1 MDEIRKYKTYQ
12 EYKAELDSELQK
24 TAESFVKIGYL
35 LKVARD
41 TNILEES
48 EYKSVAEFAAAEY
61 NLDKTQVSRFISIN
75 DKFSEDGYSDHL
87 LPEYRGFG
95 YAKLTIMLQLPTT
108 INEELTPRYSKSD
121 IQAIRDEVV
130 AEAQV
135 TDIERIIEGQNA
147 DGSLISQIIYW
158 LGKANPT
165 LYLQIGTRL
174 ASDQWTIEDIKE
186 LMAPSQEATYS
197 VRIPGGRYMLML
209 SEEGGNIV
217 NVRSGEKEPIGW
229 GTIGQQWKNIAGT
242 ESDWEKIY
250 GEKIP
255 QKEEVAPVQQRKAPK
270 IIKAVEPKK
279 SAPEEIKKDEPQE
292 GMGQKPEEVP
302 ENEESESIP
311 SEEQTLHDV
320 EPSIPEPDPIP
331 EPEHVSEE
339 DVEVFEPQIPGQ
351 DTVENHSEW
360 MPDEIPDQN
369 EQQANENQLRGYRA
383 AVTNKLNRLNNLWK
397 GEHPEKISIMLDVM
411 EDLKWDLEKLEKIR
425 GGNQR

>member
-1 MDEIRKYKTYQ
+1 MDEITKYKTYK

-130 AEAQV
+130 AEAKV
-135 TDIERIIEGQNA
+135 TDIERIIEGQNT
-147 DGSLISQIIYW
+147 DDSLISQIIYW

-174 ASDQWTIEDIKE
+174 ASDPWTIEDIKE
-186 LMAPSQEATYS
+186 LMMPSQEATYS

-255 QKEEVAPVQQRKAPK
+255 QKAEVAPVQQRKAPK
-270 IIKAVEPKK
+270 VIKAVEPKK
-279 SAPEEIKKDEPQE
+279 SAPAEIPKNEPQE
-292 GMGQKPEEVP
+292 KAEREPEEVP
-302 ENEESESIP
+302 ENRENESIP
-311 SEEQTLHDV
+311 NEEQTLHDV

-331 EPEHVSEE
+331 ETEHVSEE
-339 DVEVFEPQIPGQ
+339 DVEVIEPEIPGQ
-351 DTVENHSEW
+351 DTVENHKEW
-360 MPDEIPDQN
+360 MPDKTEDVQQSEEEI
-369 EQQANENQLRGYRA
+369 RA
-383 AVTNKLNRLNNLWK
+383 AVTEELEALNDFWNGQYNQKAELML
-397 GEHPEKISIMLDVM
+397 SILREMQGN
-411 EDLKWDLEKLEKIR
+411 LEKLGKYEETTEDEK
-425 GGNQR
+425 

>member
-1 MDEIRKYKTYQ
+1 MDEITKYKTYQ

-48 EYKSVAEFAAAEY
+48 GYKTVAEFAAAEY

-75 DKFSEDGYSDHL
+75 DKFSEGGYSDHL

-95 YAKLTIMLQLPTT
+95 YAKLTIMLQLPTA

-147 DGSLISQIIYW
+147 DDPPISQIIYW

-174 ASDQWTIEDIKE
+174 ASEPWTIEDIKE

-217 NVRSGEKEPIGW
+217 SVRSGEKEPIGW
-229 GTIGQQWKNIAGT
+229 GAIGQQWKNIAGT

-255 QKEEVAPVQQRKAPK
+255 QKAEVAPVQQRKAPK
-270 IIKAVEPKK
+270 VIKAVEPKK
-279 SAPEEIKKDEPQE
+279 SAPAEIPKDEPTE
-292 GMGQKPEEVP
+292 EMGQEQEEAP

-311 SEEQTLHDV
+311 NEEQTLHDI
-320 EPSIPEPDPIP
+320 EPSIPAPDPIP
-331 EPEHVSEE
+331 EPEHVNEE
-339 DVEVFEPQIPGQ
+339 DVEVIEPQIPGQ
-351 DTVENHSEW
+351 DTIENHSEW
-360 MPDEIPDQN
+360 MPDE
-369 EQQANENQLRGYRA
+369 QQSKDELSA
-383 AVTNKLNRLNNLWK
+383 AVSEELEALNDFWNGQYNRKAEL
-397 GEHPEKISIMLDVM
+397 MLGILREM
-411 EDLKWDLEKLEKIR
+411 QGNLEKLEKYEEGTKDEI
-425 GGNQR
+425 

>member
-1 MDEIRKYKTYQ
+1 MDEITKYKTYK

-130 AEAQV
+130 AEAKV
-135 TDIERIIEGQNA
+135 TDIERIIEGQNT
-147 DGSLISQIIYW
+147 DDSLISQIIYW

-174 ASDQWTIEDIKE
+174 ASDPWTIEDIKE
-186 LMAPSQEATYS
+186 LMVPNQEATYS

-217 NVRSGEKEPIGW
+217 SVRSGEKEPIGW

-242 ESDWEKIY
+242 ESDWEKMY

-255 QKEEVAPVQQRKAPK
+255 QKAEVAPVQQRKAPK
-270 IIKAVEPKK
+270 VIKAVEPKK
-279 SAPEEIKKDEPQE
+279 SAPAEIPKNEPQE
-292 GMGQKPEEVP
+292 KAEREPEE
-302 ENEESESIP
+302 ENKESESIQNK
-311 SEEQTLHDV
+311 EQTLHDV
-320 EPSIPEPDPIP
+320 EPSIPEPAPIP
-331 EPEHVSEE
+331 EQEHVSEE
-339 DVEVFEPQIPGQ
+339 DVEVIEPQIPGQ
-351 DTVENHSEW
+351 DTVENHKEW
-360 MPDEIPDQN
+360 MPDKTEDVQQSEEEI
-369 EQQANENQLRGYRA
+369 RA
-383 AVTNKLNRLNNLWK
+383 AVTEELEALNDFWNGQCRRKAEL
-397 GEHPEKISIMLDVM
+397 MLDILREM
-411 EDLKWDLEKLEKIR
+411 QGNLEKLGKYEETTEDEK
-425 GGNQR
+425 

>member
-1 MDEIRKYKTYQ
+1 MGEITKYKTYQ
-12 EYKAELDSELQK
+12 EYKAELDNELQK

-48 EYKSVAEFAAAEY
+48 GYKTVAEFAAAEY

-75 DKFSEDGYSDHL
+75 DKFSEGGYSDHL

-95 YAKLTIMLQLPTT
+95 YAKLTIMLQLPTA

-147 DGSLISQIIYW
+147 DDPLISQIIYW

-174 ASDQWTIEDIKE
+174 ASEPWTIEDIKE

-217 NVRSGEKEPIGW
+217 SVRSGEKEPIGW
-229 GTIGQQWKNIAGT
+229 GAIGQQWKNIAGT
-242 ESDWEKIY
+242 ESDWKKIY
-250 GEKIP
+250 GEKIL
-255 QKEEVAPVQQRKAPK
+255 QKAEVAPVQQRKAPK
-270 IIKAVEPKK
+270 VIKAVEPKK
-279 SAPEEIKKDEPQE
+279 SAPAETPKDEPQK
-292 GMGQKPEEVP
+292 GMGQKPEKVPEKVP

-311 SEEQTLHDV
+311 NEEQTLHDV
-320 EPSIPEPDPIP
+320 EPSIPAPDPIP
-331 EPEHVSEE
+331 EPEHVNEE
-339 DVEVFEPQIPGQ
+339 DVEVIEPEIPGQ

-360 MPDEIPDQN
+360 MPDE
-369 EQQANENQLRGYRA
+369 QQSKDELSA
-383 AVTNKLNRLNNLWK
+383 AVSEELEALNDFWNGQYNRKAEL
-397 GEHPEKISIMLDVM
+397 MLGILREM
-411 EDLKWDLEKLEKIR
+411 QGNLEKLEKFEEVE
-425 GGNQR
+425 Q

>member
-1 MDEIRKYKTYQ
+1 MDEITKYKTYQ

-48 EYKSVAEFAAAEY
+48 GYKTVAEFAAAEY

-95 YAKLTIMLQLPTT
+95 YAKLTIMLQLPTA

-130 AEAQV
+130 AEAKV

-147 DGSLISQIIYW
+147 DDPLISQIIYW

-174 ASDQWTIEDIKE
+174 VSEPWTVEDIKE
-186 LMAPSQEATYS
+186 LMAPNQEATYS

-209 SEEGGNIV
+209 SEEGGSIV
-217 NVRSGEKEPIGW
+217 SVRSGEKETIGW

-250 GEKIP
+250 GEQIQRKT
-255 QKEEVAPVQQRKAPK
+255 EVAPVQQRKAPK
-270 IIKAVEPKK
+270 VMKAVEPKK
-279 SAPEEIKKDEPQE
+279 SAPAEIPKDEPQE

-311 SEEQTLHDV
+311 EAEQTLHDI
-320 EPSIPEPDPIP
+320 EPSIPKPDPIS
-331 EPEHVSEE
+331 EPEHVAEE
-339 DVEVFEPQIPGQ
+339 DVEVIEPQIPGQ

-360 MPDEIPDQN
+360 MPDE
-369 EQQANENQLRGYRA
+369 QQSEDELRA
-383 AVTNKLNRLNNLWK
+383 AVTVELETLNTLWK
-397 GEHPEKISIMLDVM
+397 GQNNRKEEIMLDI
-411 EDLKWDLEKLEKIR
+411 LKKLQGNLEKLEKYEEESRDEI
-425 GGNQR
+425 

>member
-1 MDEIRKYKTYQ
+1 MDEITKYKTYQ

-75 DKFSEDGYSDHL
+75 DKFSEGGYSDHL

-217 NVRSGEKEPIGW
+217 SVRSGEKEPIGW

-255 QKEEVAPVQQRKAPK
+255 QKAEVAPVQQRKAPK
-270 IIKAVEPKK
+270 VIKAVEPKK
-279 SAPEEIKKDEPQE
+279 SAPAEIQKDEPQE
-292 GMGQKPEEVP
+292 KVGQKPEEVP
-302 ENEESESIP
+302 ENKESESIP
-311 SEEQTLHDV
+311 YEEQTLHDV

-339 DVEVFEPQIPGQ
+339 DVEVIETQIPGQ

-360 MPDEIPDQN
+360 MPDE
-369 EQQANENQLRGYRA
+369 QQSEEELKA
-383 AVTNKLNRLNNLWK
+383 AVSEELEALNDFWNGQYNRKAEL
-397 GEHPEKISIMLDVM
+397 MLGILREM
-411 EDLKWDLEKLEKIR
+411 QGNLEKLEKYEE
-425 GGNQR
+425 GTEDEV

>member
-1 MDEIRKYKTYQ
+1 MDEITKYKTYQ

-130 AEAQV
+130 AEAKV
-135 TDIERIIEGQNA
+135 TDIERIIEEQNT
-147 DGSLISQIIYW
+147 DDSLISQIIYW

-174 ASDQWTIEDIKE
+174 ASDPWTIEDIKE
-186 LMAPSQEATYS
+186 LMVPSQEATYS
-197 VRIPGGRYMLML
+197 VRIPGGR
-209 SEEGGNIV
+209 
-217 NVRSGEKEPIGW
+217 
-229 GTIGQQWKNIAGT
+229 
-242 ESDWEKIY
+242 
-250 GEKIP
+250 
-255 QKEEVAPVQQRKAPK
+255 
-270 IIKAVEPKK
+270 
-279 SAPEEIKKDEPQE
+279 
-292 GMGQKPEEVP
+292 
-302 ENEESESIP
+302 
-311 SEEQTLHDV
+311 
-320 EPSIPEPDPIP
+320 
-331 EPEHVSEE
+331 
-339 DVEVFEPQIPGQ
+339 F
-351 DTVENHSEW
+351 
-360 MPDEIPDQN
+360 
-369 EQQANENQLRGYRA
+369 
-383 AVTNKLNRLNNLWK
+383 
-397 GEHPEKISIMLDVM
+397 
-411 EDLKWDLEKLEKIR
+411 
-425 GGNQR
+425 